1 MRSGRRPILADWHT
15 DWRRCRQTA
24 PGPRTIGLDAVF
36 PAILLALVIPAFK
49 NRTTLIRGCSGAALS
64 LAAVPF
70 VAAGLPVLLSLLGLL
85 ARKK

>member
-1 MRSGRRPILADWHT
+1 
-15 DWRRCRQTA
+15 
-24 PGPRTIGLDAVF
+24 
-36 PAILLALVIPAFK
+36 
-49 NRTTLIRGCSGAALS
+49 